1 MNRFV
6 IGSVVFA
13 AVFGMS
19 AAKAGVWQD
28 IDFGMP
34 RSEVETL
41 HPKGKNTS
49 YNKNGSIEISEVA
62 IIGKCNAEVNIYFD
76 NTNVVDKIIINGEP
90 SMGGRCSEQVI
101 AGLSSKYGQ
110 PLDTDKQMGSLLGR
124 EGRVFIWN
132 RPDGVT
138 MRLKRFTNGGLGGGG
153 LLKAS
158 WELTYTKLGSD
169 LTL

>member
-1 MNRFV
+1 MSKLITSIALFGV
-6 IGSVVFA
+6 IFLGTKAEA
-13 AVFGMS
+13 AV
-19 AAKAGVWQD
+19 WQNV
-28 IDFGMP
+28 DFGMP
-34 RSEVETL
+34 RSEVETQ
-41 HPKGKNTS
+41 HPQKKGTV
-49 YNKNGSIEISEVA
+49 YNKNGSIEISDVT
-62 IIGKCNAEVNIYFD
+62 IIGKCSAEVNIYFD
-76 NTNVVDKIIINGEP
+76 AGNNVDKLTINGDP

-138 MRLKRFTNGGLGGGG
+138 MRLKRFSNGNFGGGG

-158 WELTYTKLGSD
+158 WELTYTKLGAD
-169 LTL
+169 LAL